1 MAAALVGFPLAG
13 FLGSF
18 FAVPLVGFIH
28 IVGREAVR
36 YYRQDQQPQ
45 NGTGPNG
52 ETPKVASPPSTKTS
66 A

>member
-1 MAAALVGFPLAG
+1 
-13 FLGSF
+13 
-18 FAVPLVGFIH
+18 
-28 IVGREAVR
+28 VR